1 MDQLSRGV
9 LLAATMEDSFAVA
22 PGQPIRLQ
30 VLGVQPIVSK
40 DPSASRRVKITVSDG
55 VYKGTALLATQLAR
69 LVDDNQLTDGAIVDV
84 SELVGNRKLQQTSTG
99 AAVASN
105 KR

>member
-1 MDQLSRGV
+1 MEQLSSGV
-9 LLAATMEDSFAVA
+9 LLAATTEDSFAVA

-40 DPSASRRVKITVSDG
+40 DPNASRRVKITVSDG
-55 VYKGTALLATQLAR
+55 VYKGTALLATQLAS
-69 LVDDNQLTDGAIVDV
+69 LPIAEGAIIDV
-84 SELVGNRKLQQTSTG
+84 SELVGNRKLAATSTG
-99 AAVASN
+99 GAVASN

>member
-1 MDQLSRGV
+1 MEQLSRGV
-9 LLAATMEDSFAVA
+9 LLEATTSDTFAVA

-40 DPSASRRVKITVSDG
+40 DPNASRRVKITVSDG

-84 SELVGNRKLQQTSTG
+84 SELVGNRKLAATSTG
-99 AAVASN
+99 AVASN

>member
-1 MDQLSRGV
+1 MEQLSRGV
-9 LLAATMEDSFAVA
+9 LLAATTEDSFAVA
-22 PGQPIRLQ
+22 PGHPIRLQ

-40 DPSASRRVKITVSDG
+40 DPNAARRVKITVSDG

-84 SELVGNRKLQQTSTG
+84 SELVGNRKLQQTSTAP
-99 AAVASN
+99 AAASS